1 MPSLQAPGF
10 ITAVNSDR
18 KRWND
23 VSSCTGI
30 KITAKSD
37 TKYDGF
43 RVSFGSAHPRGGK
56 FFAVCSA
63 LHRTLRILLQS
74 LPQMSNLRSSPNTV
88 CACSFCLQYGYK
100 ANFMPSVGSIGSVK
114 VPFRNFTDFWDD
126 ATGDPIHTCDE
137 NEKYCPDE
145 KTLTNMKTMSIWAEG
160 VEGDIRL
167 EITAIS
173 GFGCATGAA

>member
-1 MPSLQAPGF
+1 
-10 ITAVNSDR
+10 
-18 KRWND
+18 
-23 VSSCTGI
+23 
-30 KITAKSD
+30 
-37 TKYDGF
+37 
-43 RVSFGSAHPRGGK
+43 
-56 FFAVCSA
+56 
-63 LHRTLRILLQS
+63 
-74 LPQMSNLRSSPNTV
+74 
-88 CACSFCLQYGYK
+88 
-100 ANFMPSVGSIGSVK
+100 MPSVGSIGSVK